1 MQGTN
6 SKKKLFPVKR
16 LILCTPTKEQ
26 LDDPRNLFAIVWKI
40 RQLLV
45 EAGYSESSIRHYTSE
60 GLNVILRMHYEAGS
74 EVYSECLTNELVA
87 AKRKDYENGIT
98 SRQSFQNL
106 RKGAVFIS
114 SFVNTGHIDL
124 SRLPSINTCIL
135 CSGYE
140 VTLDSFCDLMLKEHR
155 LKRSS
160 VQTIRSAIR
169 NFLLGLESIGVF
181 SLDKLDRPVVNHCIT
196 ITAKRYPRGAGSL
209 LYAMR
214 LFLGYLYETEVIKTD
229 LNSSLP
235 QTFAVKKTFHEPF
248 SSAEI
253 QMLLSVPDRSTCIG
267 SRNYAIMLLASKTGL
282 RACDIVCLKRED
294 IDWRR
299 KQIHIVQQKTGVA
312 LSIPLPV
319 DAGNAIAEYLLKYRP
334 ESELPNIFLCKNRT
348 VRALDSRSAS
358 AIVTKYM
365 KEIGIH
371 DPARR
376 RGFHSLRRSFG
387 TVLLDNEIP
396 MELIQQFLGH
406 TNMNSMKP
414 YLSVNEKGLKQCALS
429 LSCISRKGDS
439 I

>member
-1 MQGTN
+1 MN
-6 SKKKLFPVKR
+6 R
-16 LILCTPTKEQ
+16 LVPG
-26 LDDPRNLFAIVWKI
+26 V
-40 RQLLV
+40 
-45 EAGYSESSIRHYTSE
+45 
-60 GLNVILRMHYEAGS
+60 EAGS

-214 LFLGYLYETEVIKTD
+214 LFLGYLYENVIAQILTANGNELFYHTFPSKTSRH
-229 LNSSLP
+229 NY
-235 QTFAVKKTFHEPF
+235 
-248 SSAEI
+248 EI
-253 QMLLSVPDRSTCIG
+253 DF
-267 SRNYAIMLLASKTGL
+267 LLA
-282 RACDIVCLKRED
+282 KRNKICPIEVKSSGFKAHASLD
-294 IDWRR
+294 
-299 KQIHIVQQKTGVA
+299 HFSQKYSSRILWKYLVYTKDYDKDQDV
-312 LSIPLPV
+312 ICLPV
-319 DAGNAIAEYLLKYRP
+319 YMVP
-334 ESELPNIFLCKNRT
+334 FL
-348 VRALDSRSAS
+348 
-358 AIVTKYM
+358 
-365 KEIGIH
+365 
-371 DPARR
+371 
-376 RGFHSLRRSFG
+376 
-387 TVLLDNEIP
+387 
-396 MELIQQFLGH
+396 
-406 TNMNSMKP
+406 
-414 YLSVNEKGLKQCALS
+414 
-429 LSCISRKGDS
+429 
-439 I
+439 